1 MDIQKL
7 SQDILRETG
16 KIVVG
21 KDDRIRLIIVAVL
34 SDGHVLLDD
43 LPGVGKTTLVKAI
56 STPWAA
62 GPGASSSCR
71 TCCPATSSACRSTTR
86 KPGTSSCARG
96 R

>member
-56 STPWAA
+56 SIAL
-62 GPGASSSCR
+62 G
-71 TCCPATSSACRSTTR
+71 CRS
-86 KPGTSSCARG
+86 G
-96 R
+96 RIQLSLIHI